1 MDKDQKTP
9 VEFPR
14 KVKVNGYSGYK
25 ANERPL
31 SFILEREKIE
41 VEEIID
47 RWYGVESD
55 YFKVLG
61 QDGMVYI
68 LKWHRLL
75 DVWLA
80 VKKMQDTRCRNQ
92 NAGTGSQDADRAGAA
107 HGPENEM
114 QQCGSP
120 EDEKSGS

>member
-9 VEFPR
+9 DEFPR
-14 KVKVNGYSGYK
+14 KVKVKAYSGYK

-31 SFILEREKIE
+31 SFIMEREEIE

-80 VKKMQDTRCRNQ
+80 VKKMQDTSFRTQDARCRNQ
-92 NAGTGSQDADRAGAA
+92 NS
-107 HGPENEM
+107 
-114 QQCGSP
+114 
-120 EDEKSGS
+120 

>member
-1 MDKDQKTP
+1 MNKDQKTP
-9 VEFPR
+9 DEFPK
-14 KVKVNGYSGYK
+14 KVKVNAYSGYK

-31 SFILEREKIE
+31 SFNMEREEIE

-80 VKKMQDTRCRNQ
+80 VTKMQDTRFRIFSLYRDP
-92 NAGTGSQDADRAGAA
+92 ASVL
-107 HGPENEM
+107 
-114 QQCGSP
+114 
-120 EDEKSGS
+120 